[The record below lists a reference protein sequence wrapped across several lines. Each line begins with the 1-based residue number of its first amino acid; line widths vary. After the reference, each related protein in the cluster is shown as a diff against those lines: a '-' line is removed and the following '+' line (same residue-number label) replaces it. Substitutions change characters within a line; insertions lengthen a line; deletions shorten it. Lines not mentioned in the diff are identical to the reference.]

1 MRPKAADRLSPLGE
15 AAEPLRGSSATRRP
29 LAHAAALVGDA
40 FCDHSGGVSAMR
52 VMSVLVCVLVLGSWV
67 VGMIAA
73 GHHYPPSWQEVSL
86 LSGVCGAKAAQSR
99 FELGS
104 GGVWG
109 ALPSPG
115 IDATAPA
122 QEPVPAPRDMDTGG
136 L

>member
-1 MRPKAADRLSPLGE
+1 
-15 AAEPLRGSSATRRP
+15 
-29 LAHAAALVGDA
+29 
-40 FCDHSGGVSAMR
+40 MR

-115 IDATAPA
+115 SDVTAPA
-122 QEPVPAPRDMDTGG
+122 PEPVPALRDMDTGG
-136 L
+136 F